1 MSAASNASRQ
11 RREVTGCHVCGSS
24 VSGQSVTWAAIVGQW
39 CTGLYDVA
47 CMSVDQTTC
56 QHYLM
61 AVTLAADSRV
71 LYRIDLG
78 MILAIWSGRAS
89 RNLRLPSGTAS
100 AGKRNMEK
108 LWPLENR

>member
-1 MSAASNASRQ
+1 MSAASNALRQ
-11 RREVTGCHVCGSS
+11 RREVTGCHVCVSS

-61 AVTLAADSRV
+61 AETLAADSRV
-71 LYRIDLG
+71 LHRIDLG
-78 MILAIWSGRAS
+78 MILATWNGVVERHVA
-89 RNLRLPSGTAS
+89 
-100 AGKRNMEK
+100 
-108 LWPLENR
+108 